1 LKNLI
6 LIPKFNFSYFLV
18 PALTKKRERHQF
30 LVEKR
35 ENHHLTLILTMKK
48 IDLGINEFYS
58 TREVVLKCSF
68 AFPLPKRVD
77 VSS

>member
-58 TREVVLKCSF
+58 TREVALKCSF

-77 VSS
+77 LSS

>member
-18 PALTKKRERHQF
+18 LTLTKKRERHPF
-30 LVEKR
+30 LVEER

-48 IDLGINEFYS
+48 VDFGINEFYS
-58 TREVVLKCSF
+58 MREVALKCSF
-68 AFPLPKRVD
+68 AFPLPNRVEL
-77 VSS
+77 SS

>member
-77 VSS
+77 LSS